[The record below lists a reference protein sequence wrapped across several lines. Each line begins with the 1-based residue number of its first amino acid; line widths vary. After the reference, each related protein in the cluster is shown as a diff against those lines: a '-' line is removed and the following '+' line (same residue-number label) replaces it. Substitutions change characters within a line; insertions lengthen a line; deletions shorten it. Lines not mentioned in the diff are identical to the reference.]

1 MQMLKLF
8 SNRKDTKDLGNP
20 YFLRKKTKQT
30 TNVRKGKNVNVL
42 SKCDSLL
49 QAAVQNISFSN
60 NGSGFC

>member
-1 MQMLKLF
+1 MLKLF
-8 SNRKDTKDLGNP
+8 SNRRDTKGLGNP
-20 YFLRKKTKQT
+20 DFLRKKEKKP

-42 SKCDSLL
+42 SNCDSLL